1 MDPEIRQTS
10 PTTQKRLP
18 GLSAK
23 TILIPAMVVVLSM
36 HVLIVF
42 NTLRINRAGQRVSQ
56 TMEANFN
63 YAQTVNAFGGISD
76 ALTDLARSFVSTG
89 NVSYLRA
96 YREMVEQ
103 ERQRNVDAAP
113 RLEAQSEAGYEL
125 LMEAVG
131 AAQERMLLD
140 YHAMHLASEY
150 YCTNIDAWPELTED
164 ELTPWEDLLG
174 SSEKRDFA
182 ARLFSDMEYLSLK
195 SEAVEKCGLAIQIA
209 GEETARSIGRQTV
222 TLEGYRTLQWVLTLV
237 IIVLLAMLCIL
248 LFVLLLNPLQKG
260 AELVQKGSYVPSD
273 RGLSE
278 LRHLAVSYNDL
289 LQHRRMLE
297 DYLRKQSRTDALTG
311 LPNRLAFQDYI
322 SRLGWEKSQSSVTIF
337 SLDVNGLK
345 EANDLHGHAFGDEL
359 LRSAAACIRA
369 AFGGGSGRECFR
381 FGGDEFAA
389 FWIDVP
395 QEEIATALERFRE
408 KQEELKVSVSV
419 GYDRAAKLSE
429 TTVEELFERA
439 DKSMYEEKAE
449 YHRRKDAEKNAV
461 F

>member
-164 ELTPWEDLLG
+164 EL
-174 SSEKRDFA
+174 
-182 ARLFSDMEYLSLK
+182 
-195 SEAVEKCGLAIQIA
+195 
-209 GEETARSIGRQTV
+209 
-222 TLEGYRTLQWVLTLV
+222 LER
-237 IIVLLAMLCIL
+237 
-248 LFVLLLNPLQKG
+248 
-260 AELVQKGSYVPSD
+260 
-273 RGLSE
+273 RG
-278 LRHLAVSYNDL
+278 VS
-289 LQHRRMLE
+289 
-297 DYLRKQSRTDALTG
+297 
-311 LPNRLAFQDYI
+311 
-322 SRLGWEKSQSSVTIF
+322 
-337 SLDVNGLK
+337 
-345 EANDLHGHAFGDEL
+345 
-359 LRSAAACIRA
+359 RA
-369 AFGGGSGRECFR
+369 AFDAGLLQALYGEFFIEFDHELYIPGGNCYGEDTSYCLQNMPSYTDSARLTLDRYGRLVCIAR
-381 FGGDEFAA
+381 VSSMAGGD
-389 FWIDVP
+389 
-395 QEEIATALERFRE
+395 
-408 KQEELKVSVSV
+408 S
-419 GYDRAAKLSE
+419 YDCMIPVLWC
-429 TTVEELFERA
+429 
-439 DKSMYEEKAE
+439 D
-449 YHRRKDAEKNAV
+449 
-461 F
+461 